1 MNADGFRGRRSLLRF
16 LQRQGRLTAADAL
29 RLEQVASRDDT
40 GISEIL
46 EREGVIEERD
56 LAALLADSL
65 RLPLL
70 DMTSIAVD
78 PQLTRLVK
86 EGLATKYQVVP
97 VRLEDGVITVATTN
111 PLDLD
116 ALRAVEFA
124 TGKRTQAAVA
134 TRTELRDALTH
145 AYRLEESL
153 DQFLKNVPDA
163 NEALM
168 VTELREE
175 GSDLRTIAQN
185 AELPPVVRLVDL
197 ILLEGIKNAASDI
210 HLEPLTNG
218 VVVRYRI
225 DGILEEGF
233 RLPKW
238 VQGPLTARF
247 KVLAKLDITER
258 RVPQDGRIQV
268 RYKDGSIDL
277 RVSSLPTNHGE
288 KITLR
293 ILDARRAVRKL
304 EELGFSDLDLGRL
317 RDAARRPE
325 GLILVTGPTGSGKT
339 TTLYAVL
346 QEIHSGSLNIVTIE
360 NPIEYQLPGINQ
372 VEVNEK
378 QGLTFAS
385 VLRSTLRQDPDVIL
399 VGEIR
404 DQETAQIAIQAA
416 QTGHL
421 VLSTL
426 HTNDAASTV
435 TRLLDLGIE
444 PYVLAS
450 SLHLVVAQRLIRQVC
465 PACSETYV
473 PDAESSRLLRLEQGQ
488 EFRRGT
494 GCAKC
499 RHHGYSGRLA
509 VYELL
514 SVSSAM
520 AKTIESGG
528 SDAALRQ
535 QARND
540 GFPSLLDDA
549 QTKLRLGLT
558 TAEEVVRVVQI
569 SDMRPGCPQCSRELE
584 ESFVACPHC
593 SFVLRANCAGCG
605 KHLTASWASCPY
617 CGRKSGVDAAAGTP
631 VAEVVAAVVAPSPWA
646 SVAPVAPAAADDGA
660 GQRTYKALVV
670 DDDPDLRRI
679 VRMTLER
686 SDLGLTVITAQDG
699 QEALALA
706 EIERPDVV
714 LLDLSMPNM
723 DGFAVCRKLRSD
735 VRTAFVPVMMLTA
748 EGSEE
753 SVALGFQ
760 AGTDDYVV
768 KPFRR
773 EDLLAR
779 VRRMIERTYGRGPLR
794 SLRPA
799 ESSRRSR
806 EVAA

>member
-1 MNADGFRGRRSLLRF
+1 
-16 LQRQGRLTAADAL
+16 LTAADAL
-29 RLEQVASRDDT
+29 RLEQVVSRDDA

-56 LAALLADSL
+56 LAVLLADSL

-153 DQFLKNVPDA
+153 DQFLRNVPA
-163 NEALM
+163 ASEALM

-185 AELPPVVRLVDL
+185 AELAPVVRLVDL

-238 VQGPLTARF
+238 VQSPLTARF

-268 RYKDGSIDL
+268 RYKEGSIDL

-339 TTLYAVL
+339 TTLYAIL
-346 QEIHSGSLNIVTIE
+346 QEILNGSLNIVTIE

-444 PYVLAS
+444 PYALAS
-450 SLHLVVAQRLIRQVC
+450 SLHLVVAQRLVRQVC
-465 PACSETYV
+465 AACSETYV
-473 PDAESSRLLRLEQGQ
+473 PDVESSRLLRLEQGQ

-494 GCAKC
+494 GCATC

-549 QTKLRLGLT
+549 QTKLRLGVT
-558 TAEEVVRVVQI
+558 TAEEIVRVVQI
-569 SDMRPGCPQCSRELE
+569 SEMRPGCPQCGREVE

-617 CGRKSGVDAAAGTP
+617 CGLKSEVAAVAAP
-631 VAEVVAAVVAPSPWA
+631 VAEVVAAVVALSPGA
-646 SVAPVAPAAADDGA
+646 SLAPVARPVADDGA
-660 GQRTYKALVV
+660 GRRTYKALVV

-699 QEALALA
+699 HEALALA
-706 EIERPDVV
+706 EIERPDIV

-723 DGFAVCRKLRSD
+723 DGFSVCRQLRSD

-753 SVALGFQ
+753 SVAQGFQ
-760 AGTDDYVV
+760 SGTDDYVV

-794 SLRPA
+794 SVHPA
-799 ESSRRSR
+799 ESSGLSR